1 MTPKK
6 LGSLS
11 KLRPQKK
18 KVLITGACGG
28 LACELSRML
37 CDDYELVGI
46 DPRHEKLNAKFLG
59 ELHHSH
65 YRSRRVDEIFRK
77 HKFEAF
83 FHLGRIPVTSG
94 LGRSERYS
102 ENVLGTKH
110 LLDLTARHEIPTL
123 VVMSTFHVYGAHPHN
138 PLYLNEEDPLR
149 ATQRIPE
156 LSDAMELDHL
166 SAQFGLTYK
175 GETVIL
181 RPSNVIGQKIS
192 NVFSK
197 LLRLPWVPVPIGFD
211 PPLQVLNQSDLINA
225 FLCVLKKPQRGIYNL
240 AGPGS
245 IPVSEILEI
254 KKIKRVP
261 VPDFL
266 IKSLLSRL
274 PSGAFNVPTY
284 MVDYF
289 KFPTLIDSTK
299 FSKTYDFEY
308 EHSLIA
314 SLENL

>member
-1 MTPKK
+1 MAATKK
-6 LGSLS
+6 A
-11 KLRPQKK
+11 KTKK
-18 KVLITGACGG
+18 KVLVTGACGG
-28 LACELSRML
+28 LACELSRVL

-46 DPRHEKLNAKFLG
+46 DPRAEKYDAKFLG
-59 ELHHSH
+59 ELHKSH
-65 YRSRRVDEIFRK
+65 YRSRKVDEVFRK
-77 HKFEAF
+77 HKFDAF

-94 LGRSERYS
+94 MGRSDRYS

-110 LLDLTARHEIPTL
+110 LLDLTERHEVPIL

-166 SAQFGLTYK
+166 ATQFGLGYK

-181 RPSNVIGQKIS
+181 RPTNVVGKKIS
-192 NVFSK
+192 NAVSN
-197 LLRLPWVPVPIGFD
+197 LLRMPWLPAPIGFD
-211 PPLQVLNQSDLINA
+211 PPLQIVHQEDLINA
-225 FLCVLKKPQRGIYNL
+225 FVKVLKRPQKGIYNI

-245 IPVSEILEI
+245 IPLSEILRI
-254 KKIKRVP
+254 KKVKKIA

-266 IKSLLSRL
+266 IKGVLSHIPNYAFSV
-274 PSGAFNVPTY
+274 PSY

-289 KFPTLIDSTK
+289 KFPTLLDNSK
-299 FSKTYDFEY
+299 FIKSYDFEY
-308 EHSLIA
+308 EHSLVD
-314 SLENL
+314 SLENI

>member
-1 MTPKK
+1 MTPRKATQK
-6 LGSLS
+6 SS
-11 KLRPQKK
+11 RSAKK
-18 KVLITGACGG
+18 KILITGACGG
-28 LACELSRML
+28 LACELSRIL

-59 ELHHSH
+59 EFHQSH
-65 YRSRRVDEIFRK
+65 YRSRKVDEVFRK
-77 HKFEAF
+77 HNFEAF
-83 FHLGRIPVTSG
+83 FHLGRVPVTSG
-94 LGRSERYS
+94 MQRSDRYS

-110 LLDLTARHEIPTL
+110 LLDLTARYEIPTL

-138 PLYLNEEDPLR
+138 PLYLSEDDPLR

-166 SAQFGLTYK
+166 AAQFALTYK
-175 GETVIL
+175 GEAVIL
-181 RPSNVIGQKIS
+181 RPTNVVGKKIS
-192 NVFSK
+192 NVVSK
-197 LLRLPWVPVPIGFD
+197 LLRLPWLPVPIGYD
-211 PPLQVLNQSDLINA
+211 PPLQVLNQSDLMNA
-225 FLCVLKKPQRGIYNL
+225 FLCILEKPQKGIYNL

-245 IPVSEILEI
+245 VPLSEILEI
-254 KKIKRVP
+254 KKVRKVP

-266 IKSLLSRL
+266 IKGLLSQI
-274 PSGAFNVPTY
+274 PGAFNVPTY

-289 KFPTLIDSTK
+289 KFPTLLDNSK
-299 FSKTYDFEY
+299 FSKTYNFEY